1 MMRENQHG
9 DDVDENK
16 FDKENVHPVSGMFSP
31 RQKKKTSLRSSVLK
45 ELTMQS
51 SKTSLGGEAVEV
63 SEREIDLVF
72 EKLGD
77 SLVARK
83 DFREL

>member
-1 MMRENQHG
+1 MMREDQHEETLNQTG
-9 DDVDENK
+9 
-16 FDKENVHPVSGMFSP
+16 FDKENVNPVSGTLSP

-45 ELTMQS
+45 ELTLRS
-51 SKTSLGGEAVEV
+51 AEKSLEGGSAEV
-63 SEREIDLVF
+63 SGKEIDSIF

-77 SLVARK
+77 SSVAER